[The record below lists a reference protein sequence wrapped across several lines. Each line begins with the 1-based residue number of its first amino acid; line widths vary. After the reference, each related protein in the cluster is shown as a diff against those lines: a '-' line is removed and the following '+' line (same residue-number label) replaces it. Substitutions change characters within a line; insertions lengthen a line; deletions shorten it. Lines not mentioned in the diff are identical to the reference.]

1 MNRAQKRRQGPEGS
15 GGGDQEQKQ
24 TEIVLPDADAA
35 IKKAEAASKMAT
47 DEFKKERREQRGNA
61 HGCCFD

>member
-15 GGGDQEQKQ
+15 GGGDQDQERK
-24 TEIVLPDADAA
+24 EIVLPDADAA
-35 IKKAEAASKMAT
+35 IKKADAAVKTA
-47 DEFKKERREQRGNA
+47 DQEFKKDRREKRGNA